1 MADLKPLIRH
11 RKHIV
16 DQKQKFL
23 AELYRQAE
31 ELQEKKEALQEQID
45 GEIRL
50 AEKMNDAQTQTYLG
64 HYLEGARHK
73 MQDIDDSIEQMN
85 VRIEAAREEVR
96 LAFADMKKIEIT
108 QRQREEREE
117 EELRKK
123 EDKELDE
130 IGLDVYRRRQE
141 KQEAE

>member
-23 AELYRQAE
+23 AELYRKAE
-31 ELQEKKEALQEQID
+31 ELAEKKEVLQQQID
-45 GEIRL
+45 DEIEL
-50 AEKMNDAQTQTYLG
+50 AKEMQDARTQTYLG
-64 HYLEGARHK
+64 HYLDGARRK
-73 MQDIDDSIEQMN
+73 MQDIDSSIEQMN
-85 VRIEAAREEVR
+85 VRIAAAREDVR

-108 QRQREEREE
+108 QQRREEKEE

-123 EDKELDE
+123 EDRELDE
-130 IGLDVYRRRQE
+130 IGLDVYRRRQKE
-141 KQEAE
+141 ETAE